1 MESSTSS
8 ERTKRFIQKYGIMAI
23 IMTSLWDCFQRL
35 ARGEGRDGT
44 KQMKQKYGRGGCL
57 FL

>member
-23 IMTSLWDCFQRL
+23 IMTSLRDYW
-35 ARGEGRDGT
+35 RDGQKT
-44 KQMKQKYGRGGCL
+44 KPKYERGGYIF

>member
-23 IMTSLWDCFQRL
+23 IMPSPLYYW
-35 ARGEGRDGT
+35 RDGAKHT
-44 KQMKQKYGRGGCL
+44 KQKYGWAGC
-57 FL
+57 FFSKNV